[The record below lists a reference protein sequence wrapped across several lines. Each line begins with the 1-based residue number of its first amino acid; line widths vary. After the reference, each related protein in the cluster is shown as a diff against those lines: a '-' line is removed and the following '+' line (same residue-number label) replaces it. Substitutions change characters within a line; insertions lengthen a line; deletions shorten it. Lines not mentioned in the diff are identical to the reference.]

1 MSNDFT
7 LSLVITMLFMKH
19 KNINTK
25 ITAAEITAAVVL
37 CQKVLIFYVY
47 KEISTIILYQN
58 DGAYMVEARGIEP
71 LSESVSTGLSP
82 GAVMF

>member
-1 MSNDFT
+1 MSNDYT

-37 CQKVLIFYVY
+37 CQKVLIFDVY

-58 DGAYMVEARGIEP
+58 DGAYMCFP
-71 LSESVSTGLSP
+71 HYFDTMHHFQLSAG
-82 GAVMF
+82 FR

>member
-1 MSNDFT
+1 MSNDYT

-37 CQKVLIFYVY
+37 CQKVLIFDVY

-58 DGAYMVEARGIEP
+58 DGAYMAEKERFE
-71 LSESVSTGLSP
+71 LSNR
-82 GAVMF
+82 F

>member
-1 MSNDFT
+1 MSNDYT

-37 CQKVLIFYVY
+37 CQKVLIFDVY

-58 DGAYMVEARGIEP
+58 DGAYMVDLEGFEP
-71 LSESVSTGLSP
+71 LTSALRTQRSP
-82 GAVMF
+82 S